1 MKRPSREARNENTPS
16 AGMVAHVLD
25 AYVHDQAHAVA
36 WRLAEENRQ
45 VADAISKRVEELESD
60 MTDSEG
66 NMMALMNNTTQ
77 EVTDIKNRMDGIV
90 HQVND
95 AITNMEVPDH
105 ISEALAGLE
114 NKIENEMSDMN
125 DRVSDLEDKMT
136 ELVDAIKS
144 LASVLG

>member
-1 MKRPSREARNENTPS
+1 MKRPGNEARNENTPT
-16 AGMVAHVLD
+16 AGMVAHVLES
-25 AYVHDQAHAVA
+25 YVHDKAHAVA

-45 VADAISKRVEELESD
+45 VVDALVKPLTEQVEEMESV
-60 MTDSEG
+60 M
-66 NMMALMNNTTQ
+66 NTTTD

-95 AITNMEVPDH
+95 AITNMEMPDH
-105 ISEALAGLE
+105 ISEAVAELE
-114 NKIENEMSDMN
+114 NKVDNEISDMN
-125 DRVSDLEDKMT
+125 DRVADLEDKMT